1 MADSD
6 DIAAIEHDRE
16 QHHDLVRRYQADA
29 DRAGA
34 QGDDSRAASCEQ
46 EARHLEAL
54 VSEDDHKLDA
64 LKIRQRAALSQAT
77 ANRQAIAP
85 DFTR

>member
-1 MADSD
+1 MADAE

-16 QHHDLVRRYQADA
+16 QHHDLARRYQADA
-29 DRAGA
+29 DRAAA
-34 QGDDSRAASCEQ
+34 QGDDLLAASCAQ

-54 VSEDDHKLDA
+54 VSEDDHKLEA
-64 LKIRQRAALSQAT
+64 FKIRRRAALSQAT